1 MSLPSLVLVPGAWH
15 KPAHL
20 ALLKDELR
28 DVDVHIVALSSSGDD
43 PAKLGDMHRDAAL
56 IEKAVAEI
64 GGPVVVVAH
73 SYGGIPTSEGLA
85 GADNVRRIIYLAAF
99 QVEIGESLLS
109 SAGGA
114 PAPWWKIHDGA
125 GAGDYVEPVDP
136 TTVFYGDVEPDI
148 ARQAVTQLG
157 YQSYASKTQQ
167 QAGAAWHTIPSTYI
181 VCESDNALPPV
192 AQEYFATRADRVARM
207 ATSHSPFLSQP
218 AALARL
224 IGDELASA

>member
-15 KPAHL
+15 KPEHL
-20 ALLKDELR
+20 ALLKAELR

-43 PAKLGDMHRDAAL
+43 PEKLGDMHQDAAL

-73 SYGGIPTSEGLA
+73 SYGGIPTSEGLV

-99 QVEIGESLLS
+99 QIETGESLLS

-125 GAGDYVEPVDP
+125 DAGDYVEPVDP
-136 TTVFYGDVEPDI
+136 ITVFYGDVDPDI

-157 YQSYASKTQQ
+157 YQSYISKTQEQ
-167 QAGAAWHTIPSTYI
+167 TRAAWHAIPSTYV